1 MHKPLASVRRT
12 TTDNAALA
20 QQRFESLVNSIEGI
34 VWEADPISF
43 RFSFVSAHAERIL
56 GYRAEEWYEE
66 GFWAAHIHPD
76 DRDATVRYCAT
87 QTRIGANHTFEYRM
101 LSKDGRT
108 VWLKDSVSV
117 GVQDGQP
124 VLLRG
129 IMFDISEQKRAE
141 EALRLS
147 AIVFENSAQGIA
159 IMDAERHIRKVNR
172 AFCLITGYEEH
183 EVVGKEHAFFLAA
196 AEDKSHCKAIW
207 KAVDE
212 LGFWSGEISSRRKAG
227 DEFIEQ
233 LSIRQVRD
241 VSGKVAHYIGI
252 FSDVSHAKAAQDE
265 IARLSNFDG
274 LTGLP
279 NRALLHDRLQHALLK
294 AERHHHRVALLAI
307 DVDRLAHI
315 NEALGHHVGD
325 RLLVAVADRLRA
337 LMSDS
342 DTVSRHIGDEFTVV
356 LEELDDAQTA
366 AGLAERVLADL
377 GRSFILEG
385 HEVRVSAC
393 IGISIYPEDGVTPQL
408 LLKHADVALHHAKD
422 SGESSIQFFREEM
435 NRASVERLHI
445 ESNLRNA
452 LQRQEFYV
460 VYQPQVELDTGRITG
475 MEALVRWQHPQMGM
489 VSPARFIPIAEE
501 TGHIGEIG
509 LWVLQEA
516 CRQTRSWHR
525 LGHAHLQVA
534 VNVSAR
540 QFRQE
545 DFFEQVKQVLSETG
559 LPAESLELELTESMI
574 MQRPEH
580 VISVMSKLR
589 ALGVKFSIDDFG
601 TGYSSLSQLKRFP
614 IDKLKIDQS
623 FTRDIGTDAN
633 GSAITC
639 AIIALGN
646 SMKLRVVAEG
656 VETRDQERFLI
667 ENGCHSMQGYL
678 FSRPVAAKEFFNLL
692 EQHTFRVS
700 PEGVPSK

>member
-1 MHKPLASVRRT
+1 MHKPLTSVLST
-12 TTDNAALA
+12 TTDSSTLA

-34 VWEADPISF
+34 VWEADPVTF

-56 GYRAEEWYEE
+56 GYRAEDWYDE
-66 GFWAAHIHPD
+66 GFWATHIHPD
-76 DRDATVRYCAT
+76 DRDATVRYCAA
-87 QTRIGANHTFEYRM
+87 QTKIGANHTFEYRM
-101 LSKDGRT
+101 LAKDGRV

-117 GVQDGQP
+117 AIHEGQP
-124 VLLRG
+124 ALLRG
-129 IMFDISEQKRAE
+129 IMVDVTEQKRAE

-159 IMDAERHIRKVNR
+159 IMDAERHILKINR
-172 AFCLITGYEEH
+172 AFFDITGYEEQ
-183 EVVGKEHAFFLAA
+183 EVIGHKHGFFLPASDDTA
-196 AEDKSHCKAIW
+196 QCKVMW
-207 KAVDE
+207 QAVE
-212 LGFWSGEISSRRKAG
+212 EQGFWSGEISTRRKSG
-227 DEFIEQ
+227 EEFSEQ

-241 VSGKVAHYIGI
+241 ASGKVTNYIVI

-265 IARLSNFDG
+265 IARLSYFDG

-279 NRALLHDRLQHALLK
+279 NRTLLHDRLQHALLK

-325 RLLVAVADRLRA
+325 RLLVAVADRLRT

-356 LEELDDAQTA
+356 LEELDDAQSA
-366 AGLAERVLADL
+366 AGLAERILADL
-377 GRSFILEG
+377 SRSFMLEG

-393 IGISIYPEDGVTPQL
+393 IGISIYPEDGETPQL

-445 ESNLRNA
+445 ESNLRHA
-452 LQRQEFYV
+452 MQRQEFHV
-460 VYQPQVELDTGRITG
+460 VYQPQVELGSGRITG
-475 MEALVRWQHPQMGM
+475 MEALVRWQHPKMGM

-501 TGHIGEIG
+501 TGHITEIG
-509 LWVLQEA
+509 LWVLREA
-516 CRQTRSWHR
+516 CRQTQAWHA
-525 LGHAHLQVA
+525 LGYSHLYVA

-545 DFFEQVKQVLSETG
+545 NFSSQVKQALQETG
-559 LPAESLELELTESMI
+559 LPAEYLELELTESMI

-580 VISVMSKLR
+580 VIGVMSELR
-589 ALGVKFSIDDFG
+589 ELGVKFSIDDFG

-656 VETRDQERFLI
+656 VETSDQQRFLI

-678 FSRPVAAKEFFNLL
+678 FSRPVAANEFLELL
-692 EQHTFRVS
+692 KRHTLRV
-700 PEGVPSK
+700 PLD